1 MGALSIAA
9 DAAYLLTGVALF
21 ALGATPLSIL
31 LGVIFYLFI
40 MNTGYQFSKFVSSA
54 GSYYK
59 FAALSLGGTVGTFQ
73 AWNMIFYTT
82 LGYGS
87 FGFLGLASFITLIDP
102 KYSLPEFWIP
112 VAVAAALVSF
122 LLTYFGIRASTDYQ
136 ILGGLIEVGVIIA
149 GSIAIIVS
157 AGHSN
162 TLEVFTTSLLPGGV
176 SQLFY
181 SMIYSVVLFF
191 GTTLSVTSLA
201 EETREPE
208 KSVTRAL
215 ITTTVIAGF
224 TLVLV
229 SYAFTVGWGPR
240 DMSSFATSPDPGLI
254 LFREH
259 GVLLYALLIA
269 VTVNSFMGY
278 NIAVSN
284 SNSRVYYTFARD
296 GILFLPRSL
305 ARVHSRYGSPH
316 VSATFVL
323 VASLVVALA
332 FGLAF
337 GPAEGGL
344 LMLYANGYC
353 AYLEHIVAS
362 IGLPVMARKRG
373 QFRVVQ
379 HLLFPAVAVGVLGA
393 VIFFSFYPSP
403 PAYPFDL
410 AAYIGVA
417 WIPFSAIMATVEY
430 RLHPERV
437 LAAGR
442 APSEAGGE

>member
-1 MGALSIAA
+1 M
-9 DAAYLLTGVALF
+9 
-21 ALGATPLSIL
+21 
-31 LGVIFYLFI
+31 
-40 MNTGYQFSKFVSSA
+40 
-54 GSYYK
+54 
-59 FAALSLGGTVGTFQ
+59 
-73 AWNMIFYTT
+73 
-82 LGYGS
+82 
-87 FGFLGLASFITLIDP
+87 
-102 KYSLPEFWIP
+102 
-112 VAVAAALVSF
+112 
-122 LLTYFGIRASTDYQ
+122 
-136 ILGGLIEVGVIIA
+136 GVIIA

-162 TLEVFTTSLLPGGV
+162 TLEVFTTSLLPPGGV

-296 GILFLPRSL
+296 GILFLPPRSL
-305 ARVHSRYGSPH
+305 ARVHSRYGSPPH

-353 AYLEHIVAS
+353 AYLEHIVA
-362 IGLPVMARKRG
+362 
-373 QFRVVQ
+373 
-379 HLLFPAVAVGVLGA
+379 
-393 VIFFSFYPSP
+393 PSASQSWP
-403 PAYPFDL
+403 
-410 AAYIGVA
+410 G
-417 WIPFSAIMATVEY
+417 SAGSSVWCSTY
-430 RLHPERV
+430 CSRR
-437 LAAGR
+437 
-442 APSEAGGE
+442 